1 MRERYGIPGAAENL
15 GGAILIGLVCLLAGV
30 RPLAAAPTDTPSRTT
45 MRVGVM
51 QARPPIAFVY
61 PGDESGALRGL
72 AVDLATMLNR
82 ALGLDSEF
90 RAGNRDELLTW
101 LNNGD
106 IDYICGLPRPLLPDG
121 ADAQSLTT
129 SFATNRR
136 ILVGGPDVYIR
147 SEQDYPGHTL
157 ALLDDSEQY
166 RPVAEAHGAR
176 TVKVLSYQDGFRLL
190 TSGAVDAFVVPSGEI
205 ASYLI
210 LMENVPG
217 IRLMGLSLERYPT
230 LLVTPPDQPGLK
242 TRLSGELVRL
252 EDQGTLEQ
260 LREKWYGRPLTR
272 EPGFW
277 ERHERAIVLG
287 LGAGLAALALILAWT
302 FLLRRRI
309 AVVTRRL
316 MRSEQRFKALLLAS
330 PDAIVSLDPG
340 GGVRFANRSAR
351 RNLLEQ
357 RPSPFPFRPLDDTA
371 RTALRRML
379 DQAFAG
385 HTARETVGI
394 GSADGRREFEI
405 VAFPSPDGRTGEPLA
420 CCIARDMTEQRR
432 MEKELIQSERL
443 AVIGK
448 LAAGVA
454 HEINNPLGIVRTN
467 ADIAAKLNR
476 EPAVVS
482 RLDAIRRNVERA
494 SAITRRLLR
503 LTVPDSLTPERV
515 DLAEITRESLRF
527 LQPRLSGVQVDLAGL
542 PGSLWL
548 TGDRVLLEQLILNLL
563 LNALD
568 SMDDKGR
575 LAVSGAVA
583 PSGATGTTGAPEGDA
598 GEAGRTD
605 GTVSLTIRD
614 SGKGIPRADLEKIFD
629 LFYTTR
635 NSEGFGLGLFICKRI
650 VDRHGGLI
658 YAESDPGRGAS
669 LRVEL
674 PAGD

>member
-1 MRERYGIPGAAENL
+1 MRGRCSILIAAGNV
-15 GGAILIGLVCLLAGV
+15 GCAILIGLVYLLAGAC
-30 RPLAAAPTDTPSRTT
+30 PLAAAPQDSPSPTT
-45 MRVGVM
+45 MRVGIM
-51 QARPPIAFVY
+51 RARPPIAFVA
-61 PGDESGALRGL
+61 PDNDSGAPRGL
-72 AVDLATMLNR
+72 AVDLAAMLNQ
-82 ALGLDSEF
+82 ALGMDSEF

-101 LNNGD
+101 LNDGD

-136 ILVGGPDVYIR
+136 ILVANPDVYIR
-147 SEQDYPGHTL
+147 SEQDYQGHTL
-157 ALLDDSEQY
+157 ALLDDSEKYQ
-166 RPVAEAHGAR
+166 PVAEAHGAR
-176 TVKVLSYQDGFRLL
+176 TVKVHSYQDGFRLL

-230 LLVTPPDQPGLK
+230 LLVTPLDRPGLK

-252 EDQGTLEQ
+252 EEQGTLEE
-260 LREKWYGRPLTR
+260 LREKWYGRPLIR

-277 ERHERAIVLG
+277 ERHERTIVIG
-287 LGAGLAALALILAWT
+287 LGAGLAALVFILAWT
-302 FLLRRRI
+302 LLLRRRI
-309 AVVTRRL
+309 KTVTRRL
-316 MRSEQRFKALLLAS
+316 MRSEQRFKALLQAS
-330 PDAIVSLDPG
+330 PDAIVSLDSG
-340 GGVRFANRSAR
+340 GGVRFANPSAR
-351 RNLLEQ
+351 GTLLDQGE
-357 RPSPFPFRPLDDTA
+357 SPFPFRSLDDAA
-371 RTALRRML
+371 RTALRHL
-379 DQAFAG
+379 LTQAFLG
-385 HTARETVGI
+385 RTARGTVATGTEAGTRI
-394 GSADGRREFEI
+394 FEI
-405 VAFPSPDGRTGEPLA
+405 VTFPTPDGHTGEPLA
-420 CCIARDMTEQRR
+420 CCIARDMTDQQR

-443 AVIGK
+443 AVIGQ

-476 EPAVVS
+476 EPAVIS

-494 SAITRRLLR
+494 SDITRRLLR

-515 DLAEITRESLRF
+515 DLAALVRESLRF
-527 LQPRLSGVQVDLAGL
+527 LQPRLHEVNVDLAGL
-542 PGSLWL
+542 PAPLWL

-568 SMDDKGR
+568 SMDDKGC
-575 LAVSGAVA
+575 LLISGAFA
-583 PSGATGTTGAPEGDA
+583 PSDENGEDA
-598 GEAGRTD
+598 EEAGRPG

-614 SGKGIPRADLEKIFD
+614 SGRGIPRQDLEKIFD

-650 VDRHGGLI
+650 VEQHGGLV
-658 YAESDPGRGAS
+658 YAESDQGRGAS
-669 LRVEL
+669 FQIEL